1 MARWQREAHHH
12 SCRSASRRCARR
24 RGKQDKRAFGYT
36 VVGYVLA
43 IAGTVVSTPELR
55 KTVFRLITGGLGPL
69 LGGLPSLPTPS
80 PS

>member
-1 MARWQREAHHH
+1 
-12 SCRSASRRCARR
+12 
-24 RGKQDKRAFGYT
+24 